1 MNTRMT
7 LLPSQIAASHLLN
20 GPGSA
25 RRPAPDHR
33 FPLGDPG
40 RCSGHPTLVI
50 TVFDDSGS
58 VTSPAGSDP
67 VSNRYEEA
75 RQAFRAVA
83 RRCRCGRC
91 LGAVL
96 HFDLVA
102 GVPPTPLTKRL
113 VSSLETGL
121 RLPAGGMGCSVLGPS
136 LAEAYEIAQ
145 QYPEH
150 LSTLVVLTDFELF
163 DPEPTQV
170 LSSLAGFPGDVHAV
184 VLGGR
189 GLAGALDPRI
199 QITPIQRD
207 DPPGALAR
215 TVFASLTAHRTGRR
229 LAEPFSSDQADARG
243 SPSCIPQ
250 HKFRCPVRRRK
261 TPVPQRAVLN

>member
-1 MNTRMT
+1 MNTQIT
-7 LLPSQIAASHLLN
+7 LLPSQIAASNLLSR
-20 GPGSA
+20 PGSA
-25 RRPAPDHR
+25 RRPVSKHR
-33 FPLGDPG
+33 FLLGDAG
-40 RCSGHPTLVI
+40 RCGGHPTLVI

-67 VSNRYEEA
+67 ISNRYEEA
-75 RQAFRAVA
+75 RRAFRAVA

-96 HFDLVA
+96 HFDLVGA
-102 GVPPTPLTKRL
+102 VRPTPLTKRL
-113 VSSLETGL
+113 MSTLETGL
-121 RLPAGGMGCSVLGPS
+121 RLPAGGAGCSLLSPS

-150 LSTLVVLTDFELF
+150 LTTLVVLSDFELF
-163 DPEPTQV
+163 DPEPRQL

-189 GLAGALDPRI
+189 ELEGALDPRI
-199 QITPIQRD
+199 QITPIRRN

-215 TVFASLTAHRTGRR
+215 TVFASLTAHRPGRR
-229 LAEPFSSDQADARG
+229 LAEPLSSNQADARG
-243 SPSCIPQ
+243 SP
-250 HKFRCPVRRRK
+250 
-261 TPVPQRAVLN
+261 